1 MTEPASQSPSP
12 QAGGTRRALIVDD
25 DQALLRLMKTWLT
38 GIGFEVETFDR
49 FEPAKIRLMG
59 SAPHVLITDVRL
71 GAFNGLQL
79 VVLAKLANPE
89 LVAVVLTGFDD
100 RVLRKEAADA
110 GAVYLSK
117 PVRAEQLIDVIQT
130 YTSVIS

>member
-1 MTEPASQSPSP
+1 MTEPASQSLSP

-59 SAPHVLITDVRL
+59 SAPDVLITDVRL